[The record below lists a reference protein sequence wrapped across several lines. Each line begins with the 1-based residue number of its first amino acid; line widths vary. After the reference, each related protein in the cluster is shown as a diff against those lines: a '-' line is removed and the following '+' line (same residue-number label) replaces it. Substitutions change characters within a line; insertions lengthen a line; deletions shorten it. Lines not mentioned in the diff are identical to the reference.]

1 VLEVKENEYE
11 LYKLINSDN
20 KSNLKQKEIK
30 ITVNKLIEN
39 IEALKINLNSKIV
52 EHNDLKRKREDLQV
66 TINKLAKEPLGA
78 SLNLSFQYY
87 VVLLDNMTL
96 EYNKNSN
103 LINLKQKEIKLN
115 KLLDQLKIR
124 DDIITNVKSELN
136 KNGVKI
142 NTNNNIKPIE
152 NLNID
157 HSFVLPVVIA
167 PSNPFQKLPPNIK
180 KSEQIVNNS
189 SQVANRSPYEGYS
202 NPNITKQK
210 KKIKSKTTE
219 IIIKAKRNQLTDV
232 KMNMINNL
240 YGSSKLYYINKNN
253 PNKKINNK
261 MQNVIPVDSRSFN
274 RSYDKINT
282 SLDKSQNS
290 DISRRSTSK
299 IREKIR
305 EREIDKKIKN
315 IFINRNVLTRHK
327 NSPYLKNFNNS

>member
-1 VLEVKENEYE
+1 MLEVKENEYE
-11 LYKLINSDN
+11 LYKLINNDN
-20 KSNLKQKEIK
+20 KSTLKQKEIK
-30 ITVNKLIEN
+30 ITINKLIEN
-39 IEALKINLNSKIV
+39 IEALKVNLNSKIV
-52 EHNDLKRKREDLQV
+52 EHNELKRKREDLQV

-124 DDIITNVKSELN
+124 DDIISNVKNELN

-142 NTNNNIKPIE
+142 NSNNKIKPIE

-167 PSNPFQKLPPNIK
+167 PTHKFTIQKN
-180 KSEQIVNNS
+180 EVVANNTH
-189 SQVANRSPYEGYS
+189 QLTNRSPYESYS
-202 NPNITKQK
+202 NPNIIKQK
-210 KKIKSKTTE
+210 KKIKSKTSE
-219 IIIKAKRNQLTDV
+219 IINKVKRNQLTDG

-240 YGSSKLYYINKNN
+240 YGNSKLYYINKNN
-253 PNKKINNK
+253 PNKKISNK
-261 MQNVIPVDSRSFN
+261 MQNVIPLDSRSFN
-274 RSYDKINT
+274 RSYDKLNN
-282 SLDKSQNS
+282 SLDNS
-290 DISRRSTSK
+290 KNSEISRRSTS
-299 IREKIR
+299 KIR

-315 IFINRNVLTRHK
+315 ILINKNVLTRHK